1 MEIVNA
7 RIDERMIHGQ
17 VAAIWTNLLNATR
30 ILVIDDQAAQDDIQ
44 KMALRMA
51 CPSTV
56 KLSILSGGKSSSA
69 ASAGSISAGSSVH
82 RYAGPGNCE
91 TSAGSRVFPARDQ
104 CRKYLE

>member
-56 KLSILSGGKSSSA
+56 KLPILSVEKAVQRLQQEAYPQDRLFIVGVRKPRNECWKPG
-69 ASAGSISAGSSVH
+69 ISC
-82 RYAGPGNCE
+82 P
-91 TSAGSRVFPARDQ
+91 
-104 CRKYLE
+104 

>member
-44 KMALRMA
+44 KMALRAA
-51 CPSTV
+51 CM
-56 KLSILSGGKSSSA
+56 
-69 ASAGSISAGSSVH
+69 
-82 RYAGPGNCE
+82 
-91 TSAGSRVFPARDQ
+91 
-104 CRKYLE
+104 

>member
-44 KMALRMA
+44 KMALRMLPSSWAA
-51 CPSTV
+51 C
-56 KLSILSGGKSSSA
+56 
-69 ASAGSISAGSSVH
+69 
-82 RYAGPGNCE
+82 
-91 TSAGSRVFPARDQ
+91 
-104 CRKYLE
+104 